1 VVVAVVVWVVAGRLQ
16 LHPCAE
22 VHPHHSQLAAAE
34 QGEEEEEEGE
44 ARAVADR
51 RVANQVVVVGQHPRE
66 TEETEI
72 ETNTIVM
79 GSRSRLVAAAVMGQQ
94 EEEEEAQHLP
104 GAGVG
109 S

>member
-1 VVVAVVVWVVAGRLQ
+1 MVVRVVADRLQ

-34 QGEEEEEEGE
+34 QEGEEGE
-44 ARAVADR
+44 ARAVAGR

-72 ETNTIVM
+72 EIETNTIVM
-79 GSRSRLVAAAVMGQQ
+79 GSRSRLVAAAVTGQQ
-94 EEEEEAQHLP
+94 EEEQEEEEAQHLP

>member
-1 VVVAVVVWVVAGRLQ
+1 MVVRVVAGRLQ
-16 LHPCAE
+16 PHPCAE

-34 QGEEEEEEGE
+34 QEGEEEEE
-44 ARAVADR
+44 ARAVAGR
-51 RVANQVVVVGQHPRE
+51 RVANQVVVVGQHARE
-66 TEETEI
+66 TEVTEI

-79 GSRSRLVAAAVMGQQ
+79 GSRSRLVAAAVTEQQ
-94 EEEEEAQHLP
+94 EEEQEEEAQHLP